1 MKTFSAL
8 LRLQLL
14 SRWADLKPANLKR
27 NLRENKKKTLAK
39 LIGYSVLLLYLG
51 AFLFYVENA
60 VLSAL
65 IQIGMEE
72 LLLDLAVMGAMIS
85 TLILS
90 SFFVMSTLYFS
101 RDAMF
106 MASLPVSPRWL
117 LAAKLT
123 DTWLSELAGSALF
136 LLPAGLLYGIR
147 TAQSPGFFLRLL
159 LVLLGA
165 PVLPVILVALL
176 STMLIRL
183 SALWKRRETMATIA
197 GVAFLALYM
206 FFCMRMG
213 SMMPDAS
220 EEFLTD
226 FLAHNSARIALLTRA
241 FPPAAWAANGLCGDP
256 GQLLL
261 FLLSC
266 CGAVILAVGVL
277 GLVYQKLSLL
287 QSETSAAPGKRRE
300 RAASL
305 RAGSPFFACFR
316 LECKRLL
323 RTPAYATNSLPTVLL
338 PVMMVIV
345 MFSSLKNHLDGN
357 ESLQPLLDSLNG
369 GVIVAILAVLIAMM
383 AGINPALS
391 TAVTR
396 EGAGHNAMASL
407 PLPARTIV
415 RAKMAM
421 GYSLSALGCL
431 LAGFTLVIIMP
442 ALALHAGLAVILCLL
457 YTYLCCALSLICD
470 IRNPKL
476 DWLTETEA
484 IKQKSGSLVG
494 LLISWGLLIALGA
507 FGFVLLQLG
516 LEMLPFCSLLITMLL
531 LFSLLARGM
540 LLRTA
545 DAKYCQG

>member
-1 MKTFSAL
+1 MKTFFAL

-27 NLRENKKKTLAK
+27 NLRENKKKTLTK
-39 LIGYSVLLLYLG
+39 LIGYAVLFVYLG
-51 AFLFYVENA
+51 EFLFYVENA
-60 VLSAL
+60 ILSVL
-65 IQIGMEE
+65 IQSGMEE
-72 LLLDLAVMGAMIS
+72 FLLDLAVMGAMIS

-90 SFFVMSTLYFS
+90 FFFVMSTLYFS
-101 RDAMF
+101 RDAAF

-117 LAAKLT
+117 LTAKLT
-123 DTWLSELAGSALF
+123 DAWLSELAGSALF
-136 LLPAGLLYGIR
+136 LFPAGLLYGIR
-147 TAQSPGFFLRLL
+147 TAQNPAFFLRLL
-159 LVLLGA
+159 LVLLGT
-165 PVLPVILVALL
+165 PVLPLVLVAFL
-176 STMLIRL
+176 STVLIRF
-183 SALWKRRETMATIA
+183 SALWKRRETIATIT

-226 FLAHNSARIALLTRA
+226 FLTQNSARIALLTRA
-241 FPPAAWAANGLCGDP
+241 FPPAAWAANGLCGDW

-261 FLLSC
+261 FLLLC
-266 CGAVILAVGVL
+266 CGAVALALSVL
-277 GLVYQKLSLL
+277 GGVYQKLSLL
-287 QSETSAAPGKRRE
+287 QSETSSAPRKRRE
-300 RAASL
+300 HTASL
-305 RAGSPFFACFR
+305 RANSPFLACFR
-316 LECKRLL
+316 LEYKRLL

-338 PVMMVIV
+338 PVMMIAV
-345 MFSSLKNHLDGN
+345 MFLSLKNNLDGN

-369 GVIVAILAVLIAMM
+369 GVIVAILAALIALM

-396 EGAGHNAMASL
+396 EGAGHSAITSL

-421 GYSLSALGCL
+421 GFSLSALGCL
-431 LAGFTLVIIMP
+431 LAGFTLTIIMP
-442 ALALHAGLAVILCLL
+442 DLALHAGLAVILCLL

-494 LLISWGLLIALGA
+494 LLISWGTLIALGA
-507 FGFVLLQLG
+507 FGFLLLRLG
-516 LEMLPFCSLLITMLL
+516 LGMLSFSGLLIAMLL
-531 LFSLLARGM
+531 LFSLLAREM